1 MHRLSRHGNVPN
13 VLGLTA
19 MSVTWSRHACEL
31 PFLCDVHAV
40 DVLLVDHS
48 SSCLKDRDLRPVSN
62 AQGLAGLNI
71 TQRSFLCHSGANTC
85 LRYRPLVVATD
96 WRAPGGK
103 CAELTWACG
112 QHGGLATAVGVT
124 PDESAPTAFGNE
136 MWFLFVTQ

>member
-1 MHRLSRHGNVPN
+1 MIPWICVFMHRLSRRGNVPN

-19 MSVTWSRHACEL
+19 MSVTRSRHACEL
-31 PFLCDVHAV
+31 PFLCNGHAV

-48 SSCLKDRDLRPVSN
+48 SSCLKDRDLRPVSK
-62 AQGLAGLNI
+62 AQGLAGSNI

-103 CAELTWACG
+103 VCRTD
-112 QHGGLATAVGVT
+112 VG
-124 PDESAPTAFGNE
+124 
-136 MWFLFVTQ
+136 MWPAWWLGHSCRSDTR